1 MQSII
6 TCALAFLVSAIAG
19 RFIVPAL
26 RALKVGQSIR
36 EIGPT
41 WHNSKQGTP
50 TMGGLIFM
58 LGIAVCIV
66 TGWRTMLG
74 GDVTHLMVFGLA
86 LVCIVSLDTGE
97 RLEGLKDNI
106 FDVFSEAGIQNRRIQ
121 YRQIAVAVF
130 RNELP
135 VLSDFLA
142 VSAEMI
148 QLDDKDHVPGVYF
161 FDHPPQRRAIG
172 ACIGYFLDIDLILRH
187 AGFQQSGQIGI
198 VVLLFDR

>member
-58 LGIAVCIV
+58 LGIAVCVI
-66 TGWRTMLG
+66 TGWRTMPG
-74 GDVTHLMVFGLA
+74 SYPGWKVGLHGMR
-86 LVCIVSLDTGE
+86 T
-97 RLEGLKDNI
+97 
-106 FDVFSEAGIQNRRIQ
+106 
-121 YRQIAVAVF
+121 
-130 RNELP
+130 
-135 VLSDFLA
+135 
-142 VSAEMI
+142 
-148 QLDDKDHVPGVYF
+148 
-161 FDHPPQRRAIG
+161 
-172 ACIGYFLDIDLILRH
+172 
-187 AGFQQSGQIGI
+187 
-198 VVLLFDR
+198 